1 MEHNDA
7 QQRPSQMRHLVG
19 YRVVETSK
27 EKVVAEI
34 DFRDDLSQ
42 SMGVWHAGAIIT
54 LADTAATGVAFQN
67 MEPSSDQSGSERFP
81 VAIQISAS
89 FLRNSNKGKLVAEA
103 VPIHVGRRTLVIQTT
118 VRNEE
123 GHHFATVTTTM
134 VPVSME

>member
-1 MEHNDA
+1 MEHKDA
-7 QQRPSQMRHLVG
+7 QRRPSQMRHLVG
-19 YRVVETSK
+19 YRQVEGSK

-67 MEPSSDQSGSERFP
+67 MESQDQSGPRQFP
-81 VAIQISAS
+81 VSIQVSAN
-89 FLRNSNKGKLVAEA
+89 LLGNSNKGKLVAEA
-103 VPIHVGRRTLVIQTT
+103 IPVHVGKRTIVVQTT

-123 GHHFATVTTTM
+123 GRHLATVTSTM
-134 VPVSME
+134 IPASWE

>member
-1 MEHNDA
+1 MEQNNA

-19 YRVVETSK
+19 YRQIEASK

-54 LADTAATGVAFQN
+54 LADTAATGLAFQN
-67 MEPSSDQSGSERFP
+67 MERRSDQSGSEQFL
-81 VAIQISAS
+81 VTIQISANL
-89 FLRNSNKGKLVAEA
+89 LRSSNKGKLVAEA
-103 VPIHVGRRTLVIQTT
+103 VPVHVGRRTIVVQTA

-123 GHHFATVTTTM
+123 GLHLATVTSTM
-134 VPVSME
+134 VPLSRE

>member
-1 MEHNDA
+1 MEQNNA

-19 YRVVETSK
+19 YRVVEESK

-42 SMGVWHAGAIIT
+42 SMGVWHAGAVIT

-67 MEPSSDQSGSERFP
+67 MEPPSDQSGSEQFP
-81 VAIQISAS
+81 VAIQISANL
-89 FLRNSNKGKLVAEA
+89 LRNSNKGKLVAEA
-103 VPIHVGRRTLVIQTT
+103 VPVHVGQRTIVVQTT

-123 GHHFATVTTTM
+123 GLHLATVTTTM
-134 VPVSME
+134 VPVSRE